1 MTLIVQGTPLILIPQ
16 LAIKTGVYEAL
27 FLQQL
32 HYLLK
37 QRGKQMNGTTWYYQ
51 TNDQWLAHFPFLSKR
66 TLSRI
71 TSSLEQQKLIEKRQ
85 DFNAHRTDR
94 TLWYTIVY
102 PNVWKLLDQSTT
114 ET

>member
-16 LAIKTGVYEAL
+16 LAMKIGVYEAL

-32 HYLLK
+32 HYLLE
-37 QRGKQMNGTTWYYQ
+37 QRGKQIHGAKWYYQ
-51 TNDQWLAHFPFLSKR
+51 TNDQWLQHFPFLSKR

-71 TSSLEQQKLIEKRQ
+71 TSSLEQQGLIEKRQ
-85 DFNAHRTDR
+85 DFNAHRSDR

-102 PNVWKLLDQSTT
+102 PNVWKLLDDLTRKT
-114 ET
+114 